1 MLKKTFI
8 LDNSVLFKGVG
19 GEQDFTYLGDQKLV
33 CLFNI
38 EYRMEINF
46 SPQWAIDV
54 VKKRNNGLTSIS
66 CGQKRAQRFHPPK
79 LDDANR
85 AYIILKTAV
94 EFEQDLT
101 SNFLLRQQRN
111 VLEVPVKL

>member
-1 MLKKTFI
+1 M
-8 LDNSVLFKGVG
+8 G

-46 SPQWAIDV
+46 SPWWAIDV

-66 CGQKRAQRFHPPK
+66 CGQKRAQRFHHPK

-85 AYIILKTAV
+85 AYFIPKTAV
-94 EFEQDLT
+94 EFKQDH
-101 SNFLLRQQRN
+101 
-111 VLEVPVKL
+111 PI